1 MSDRNAQSVG
11 PASTDPDR
19 TETGM
24 HSSPSKLPPK
34 SWTAICAALT
44 PVLVDGIDLHS
55 QIKVAHWNIKGPH
68 FAALHPLF
76 DTFATELA
84 AHNDEIAERILTLG
98 GLAVGTARH
107 VAKKSSLP
115 DYPQDLTQDLEHAA
129 LLAARIESYLVTVRR
144 AALYD
149 GRCRLPAIAAS
160 SLGRADHRAWQQ
172 WRFDVEP
179 AAIAARD
186 RVHGT
191 GGRRELPR
199 CIAIGR

>member
-76 DTFATELA
+76 DMFATELA
-84 AHNDEIAERILTLG
+84 VHNDEIAERILTLG
-98 GLAVGTARH
+98 ELAVGTARH

-129 LLAARIESYLVTVRR
+129 LLAARIESYLVTVRE
-144 AALYD
+144 
-149 GRCRLPAIAAS
+149 GRDVAEKNGDQDTVDLLTGVVQVFEKHAWFLHAT
-160 SLGRADHRAWQQ
+160 LGD
-172 WRFDVEP
+172 
-179 AAIAARD
+179 
-186 RVHGT
+186 
-191 GGRRELPR
+191 
-199 CIAIGR
+199 